1 MIVYDERGNVLD
13 SEKLDYAKGYL
24 AVRKRTHHHP
34 ALEAAPEEGHLE
46 TLAEY
51 PETGGRDVRWVVDTP
66 GADAQEAWD
75 EEETYTEY
83 VRYTE
88 KELAAI
94 AAERAKPSAE
104 ELAAMAAALAK
115 PTAEQRAAALEKE
128 NVRLK
133 AQVQALSDRGEFME
147 DCLAEMA
154 AVVYG

>member
-24 AVRKRTHHHP
+24 AVRKRTRHHP
-34 ALEAAPEEGHLE
+34 AVEAAEEEGHLE

-51 PETGGRDVRWVVDTP
+51 PETGGRDVRWVVDVP
-66 GADAQEAWD
+66 
-75 EEETYTEY
+75 
-83 VRYTE
+83 
-88 KELAAI
+88 
-94 AAERAKPSAE
+94 
-104 ELAAMAAALAK
+104 K
-115 PTAEQRAAALEKE
+115 PTAAQRAAALEKE

>member
-1 MIVYDERGNVLD
+1 MIVYDERGNALD

-24 AVRKRTHHHP
+24 AVRKRTRHHP
-34 ALEAAPEEGHLE
+34 AVEAAAEEGHLE

-51 PETGGRDVRWVVDTP
+51 PETGGRDVRWVVDVP
-66 GADAQEAWD
+66 RVDAQEAWD

-83 VRYTE
+83 VRYT
-88 KELAAI
+88 
-94 AAERAKPSAE
+94 AE
-104 ELAAMAAALAK
+104 ELAAIAAALAK

-133 AQVQALSDRGEFME
+133 AQLQALSDRGEFME
-147 DCLAEMA
+147 DCLAEMS

>member
-34 ALEAAPEEGHLE
+34 AVEAAPEEGHME

-51 PETGGRDVRWVVDTP
+51 PKTGGRDVRWVVDTP

-75 EEETYTEY
+75 EEETYNEY

-88 KELAAI
+88 EELVAI

-104 ELAAMAAALAK
+104 DRLTVVGSSTTRSAPQATAAFARRVLSM
-115 PTAEQRAAALEKE
+115 TAGAPRWT
-128 NVRLK
+128 
-133 AQVQALSDRGEFME
+133 
-147 DCLAEMA
+147 
-154 AVVYG
+154 

>member
-1 MIVYDERGNVLD
+1 MIVYDEQGNVLG
-13 SEKLDYAKGYL
+13 SEKLDYAEGYL

-34 ALEAAPEEGHLE
+34 AVEAAPEEGHLE

-51 PETGGRDVRWVVDTP
+51 PETGGRDVRWVVDVP
-66 GADAQEAWD
+66 RVNAQEAWD
-75 EEETYTEY
+75 EAETYTEY

-88 KELAAI
+88 EELAAI
-94 AAERAKPSAE
+94 
-104 ELAAMAAALAK
+104 AAALAK
-115 PTAEQRAAALEKE
+115 PTADERAAMLEKE

-133 AQVQALSDRGEFME
+133 AQVQALTDRGEFME